1 MFGRSIAKHHG
12 PLLKWIN
19 MLIPLL
25 AFPDEVLVC
34 MIIQHPVESKLRG
47 SVRISQRR
55 EDYVLSQAG
64 PRPFIFPASPFQRW
78 WCAYNADHTLF
89 LQRQYLYALFSK
101 IVPLGCEALLGA
113 LLYPISFTQTA
124 EAILYRQKKKKSWIG
139 HFTDEHSVPL
149 MPPRNPKTCKSLK
162 LGGVT

>member
-124 EAILYRQKKKKSWIG
+124 EAILYRQKKKKKLNRSFHGWAQC
-139 HFTDEHSVPL
+139 TPDAPQK
-149 MPPRNPKTCKSLK
+149 PKDM
-162 LGGVT
+162 